1 MDEPHR
7 RAHGPRVHI
16 RVHRARGDSR
26 AHIARRGQLLRRTG
40 GAFAIGAKRPGRLSL
55 LRCRRSGRAKRK
67 PERVAAQ
74 HRRHHQQARQRP
86 WDDAPPRTLRRAG
99 VGQRRR
105 PQALPL
111 CRRPRGE
118 GSGFLSLD
126 MVDSSRLREVALT
139 PEEYRVIV
147 EKLRRPPNAVELGML
162 GVLWSEHCSY
172 KSSKTLLRRLP
183 SSGASVLQGP
193 GENAGAVEIG
203 QGWAAVFKIESHNHP
218 SAIEPYQGAATG
230 VGGIIRDVIAMGARP
245 IALLDS
251 LRFGPLPASRHHF
264 EGVVAGIGGYGNCI
278 GIPTVAGEVYFED
291 CYAQNPIVNAM
302 CVGIV
307 PVQSLMRARAEGTAN
322 SLLLVGADTGRDGIH
337 GASFASVEL
346 DETSSERRPAVQVGN
361 PFLEKCLLEACMD
374 LGRTDAVVAVQ
385 DLGAAGLT
393 SSVAEC
399 AGRVPGA
406 GARID
411 VSLVPRRERAMSP
424 YDVMLSESQERM
436 LVVVQRGREEEV
448 ERIFKTWDLTSAVI
462 GDVTDDGHLTVFDR
476 TEVAA
481 RLPIDLLTDG
491 APQRR
496 LVGIAPEAPPS
507 LHLDSLPPL
516 VNAGESLL
524 RLLESPNLCS
534 RRPVFRRYDHMV
546 GDSTVVAPGGDAAV
560 LRIKGTRLGLA
571 MTTDCN
577 ARYCHLDPNL
587 GAQHAVADAA
597 RNIVATGAEPL
608 AVTDCLNLANPDRP
622 EVYWEL
628 EETIAGLAQA
638 CRALEVPIVS
648 GNVSLYN
655 DSSGASAIHP
665 TPVVGMIGL
674 IEDYGRRLEAGLKNE
689 GDFVLLVGSSH
700 NDLGGSEYLKV
711 EHGTVAGRPPVLDL
725 AREGAVNRLILAAAK
740 AGLLRSA
747 HDCAEGGMLVAL
759 AECCLLG
766 GIGVRCPALRPEAP
780 LRLDAAFFGET
791 PGRFI
796 VSAGSRAMPEL
807 QTLSR
812 RHHVDTSRRG
822 RSGGETIELEAQLRL
837 ALADARQAWEGGLL
851 H

>member
-1 MDEPHR
+1 
-7 RAHGPRVHI
+7 
-16 RVHRARGDSR
+16 
-26 AHIARRGQLLRRTG
+26 
-40 GAFAIGAKRPGRLSL
+40 
-55 LRCRRSGRAKRK
+55 
-67 PERVAAQ
+67 
-74 HRRHHQQARQRP
+74 
-86 WDDAPPRTLRRAG
+86 
-99 VGQRRR
+99 
-105 PQALPL
+105 
-111 CRRPRGE
+111 
-118 GSGFLSLD
+118 
-126 MVDSSRLREVALT
+126 MVDDRRLREVALV
-139 PEEYRVIV
+139 PDEYRVIV

-172 KSSKTLLRRLP
+172 KTSKALLRRLP
-183 SSGASVLQGP
+183 SSGEAVLQGP

-251 LRFGPLPASRHHF
+251 LRFGPLPGSRRHF
-264 EGVVAGIGGYGNCI
+264 DGVVAGIGGYGNCI
-278 GIPTVAGEVYFED
+278 GIPTVGGEVYFDE
-291 CYAQNPIVNAM
+291 CYEQNPLVNAM
-302 CVGIV
+302 CVGLV
-307 PVQSLMRARAEGTAN
+307 RVDRLMRARAEGTGN
-322 SLLLVGADTGRDGIH
+322 SLMLVGADTGKDGIH

-346 DETSSERRPAVQVGN
+346 DESSSERRPAVQVGN

-374 LGRTDAVVAVQ
+374 LGHTDAVVAVQ

-411 VSLVPRRERAMSP
+411 VALVPRRERGMTP

-436 LVVVQRGREEEV
+436 LVVVQRGREAEV
-448 ERIFKTWDLTSAVI
+448 ERIFQTWDLTSAVI
-462 GDVTDDGHLTVFDR
+462 GDVTDDGHLTVFDGE
-476 TEVAA
+476 TVVA

-491 APQRR
+491 APLRR
-496 LVGIAPEAPPS
+496 LAGISPEPPPS

-516 VNAGESLL
+516 VDAAQSLL
-524 RLLESPNLCS
+524 RLLASPNLCS
-534 RRPVFRRYDHMV
+534 RRPIFRRYDHMV
-546 GDSTVVAPGGDAAV
+546 GDSTVVPPGGDAAL

-587 GAQHAVADAA
+587 GAQHAVAEAA
-597 RNIVATGAEPL
+597 RNIVATGARPL

-655 DSSGASAIHP
+655 DSEGRSPIHP
-665 TPVVGMIGL
+665 TPVVGMIGV
-674 IEDYGRRLEAGLKNE
+674 IDDYGRRLEAGLQHE

-711 EHGTVAGRPPVLDL
+711 EHGTVAGRPPGLDL

-766 GIGVRCPALRPEAP
+766 GLGVRCPALRPELP

-791 PGRFI
+791 PARFI
-796 VSAGSRAMPEL
+796 VSAPSRAMPEL

-812 RHHVDTSRRG
+812 RHHVEISLLG
-822 RSGGETIELEAQLRL
+822 MAGGETVEFEGQFRL
-837 ALADARQAWEGGLL
+837 SLAEMRQAWEGGLVL
-851 H
+851 